1 MITGTVKRY
10 FLPYFGKKPINAIND
25 TFVENY
31 WDWRINYWNSVEGL
45 EKIGKAQKS
54 RTTKNKPYKNVL
66 GNVAKVAKA
75 KERGVYLGRKP
86 SIDVEM
92 VKELKAEGMGATAIA
107 RELEIDR
114 TNVYRVL
121 RWSHF
126 IGQFGSE
133 VKVYSCF

>member
-1 MITGTVKRY
+1 M
-10 FLPYFGKKPINAIND
+10 
-25 TFVENY
+25 
-31 WDWRINYWNSVEGL
+31 
-45 EKIGKAQKS
+45 
-54 RTTKNKPYKNVL
+54 
-66 GNVAKVAKA
+66 
-75 KERGVYLGRKP
+75 GRKP